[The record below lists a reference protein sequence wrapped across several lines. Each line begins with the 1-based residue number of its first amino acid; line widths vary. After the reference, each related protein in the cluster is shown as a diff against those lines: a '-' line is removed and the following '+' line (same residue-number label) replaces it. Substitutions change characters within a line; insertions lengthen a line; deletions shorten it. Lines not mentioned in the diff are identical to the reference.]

1 MITIYN
7 TINQDDETS
16 LLINKQLLYEYK
28 DNGDDYLVE
37 TKRQLTRSLVD
48 YKVFQQLQ
56 QINNSFFV
64 IIDYLDCDHYTRV
77 KDVVDDKNK
86 LVTNINLFLKP
97 CKSYLSADIYDKIYE
112 ALQGLVNT
120 MNKLVAVVQTI
131 NKNK

>member
-1 MITIYN
+1 M
-7 TINQDDETS
+7 
-16 LLINKQLLYEYK
+16 
-28 DNGDDYLVE
+28 
-37 TKRQLTRSLVD
+37 D

-77 KDVVDDKNK
+77 KDVLDDKNR

-97 CKSYLSADIYDKIYE
+97 CKSYLSTDIYDTIYDT
-112 ALQGLVNT
+112 LQELVNV
-120 MNKLVAVVQTI
+120 MNKLVAVVQAI

>member
-7 TINQDDETS
+7 NINQDEETP

-28 DNGDDYLVE
+28 EAGDECLVE

-77 KDVVDDKNK
+77 KDVLDDKNR

-97 CKSYLSADIYDKIYE
+97 CKSYLSADIYDTIYDT
-112 ALQGLVNT
+112 LQELANV
-120 MNKLVAVVQTI
+120 MNKLVAVVQAI